1 MTVRF
6 GPVAKICQPA
16 INGRFWHIASFRGDG
31 SSSVAFGPKRTFS
44 EQRLPNRI
52 YEYAPWV

>member
-16 INGRFWHIASFRGDG
+16 INGRFWHKAEITGAAIN
-31 SSSVAFGPKRTFS
+31 V
-44 EQRLPNRI
+44 
-52 YEYAPWV
+52 

>member
-52 YEYAPWV
+52 YEYAP

>member
-16 INGRFWHIASFRGDG
+16 INGRFWHDSDEPITAGYVRSLG
-31 SSSVAFGPKRTFS
+31 
-44 EQRLPNRI
+44 
-52 YEYAPWV
+52 